1 MCQDRFFQKVW
12 AASQHSGTSLLN
24 KVTWTVGKK
33 LSLRSWQ
40 IQTSLALKLLWQ
52 LPCLCKIKDALY
64 IMKMHLGF
72 MFFFFTFFIYFEWI
86 HCSSFFTIDL
96 PQLLILF
103 IIFTICVKNTV
114 CTFIKILIKIYI
126 CYLVFTILLE
136 HSQEPNKGFFFKV
149 YLWHHLCVLPC
160 WKYSVLRMWDCF

>member
-1 MCQDRFFQKVW
+1 
-12 AASQHSGTSLLN
+12 
-24 KVTWTVGKK
+24 
-33 LSLRSWQ
+33 
-40 IQTSLALKLLWQ
+40 
-52 LPCLCKIKDALY
+52 
-64 IMKMHLGF
+64 MKMHLGF

-149 YLWHHLCVLPC
+149 YL
-160 WKYSVLRMWDCF
+160 